1 MTVAVVGGS
10 VSAGVGVLQGNNSY
24 AQRLYKWMNETFP
37 HSEHRLL
44 NFALPATTS
53 AYFAPCITSLLP
65 NSTDLVILEF
75 TFNDSEMALFHHQLD
90 DRTR

>member
-1 MTVAVVGGS
+1 MGGS

-24 AQRLYKWMNETFP
+24 VQRLYHWINTTFP
-37 HSEHRLL
+37 HKDHRLL

-53 AYFAPCITSLLP
+53 AYYAPCVTSGLLP
-65 NSTDLVILEF
+65 NNTDLVILEF